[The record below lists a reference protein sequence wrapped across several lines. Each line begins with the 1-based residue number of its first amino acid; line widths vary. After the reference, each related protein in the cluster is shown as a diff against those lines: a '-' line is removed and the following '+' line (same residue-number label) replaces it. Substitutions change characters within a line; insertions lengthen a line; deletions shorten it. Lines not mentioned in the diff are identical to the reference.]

1 MGQPLYNIVY
11 NTYTLY
17 VMGIFPKYGCMKITK
32 ITFPLFFCSAAFLER
47 IFGEVWQMMSA
58 PQIIYLKQL
67 KIQPSIVRYLHTL
80 RVQKLTLEP
89 MLKKGGPV

>member
-11 NTYTLY
+11 IYIHTIRNGNLPQIGVHEHHKNTFTSS
-17 VMGIFPKYGCMKITK
+17 
-32 ITFPLFFCSAAFLER
+32 FCSAAFLE
-47 IFGEVWQMMSA
+47 IILGEVWQMMSA